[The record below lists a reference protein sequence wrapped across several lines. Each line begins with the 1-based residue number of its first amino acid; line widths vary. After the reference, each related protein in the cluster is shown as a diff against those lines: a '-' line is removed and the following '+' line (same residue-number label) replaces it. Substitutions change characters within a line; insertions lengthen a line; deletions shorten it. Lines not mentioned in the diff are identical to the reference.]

1 MCLVKG
7 VRLSG
12 LAKISRSDFNPPKE
26 NLISEHLYSMVFN
39 YVYQDETAPA
49 KANQFGVA
57 FMQHGENMS
66 NTDRNIILHRNKS
79 LGF

>member
-7 VRLSG
+7 VRLSE
-12 LAKISRSDFNPPKE
+12 LAKISISDFNPKE

-66 NTDRNIILHRNKS
+66 NIDRNIILYRNKS